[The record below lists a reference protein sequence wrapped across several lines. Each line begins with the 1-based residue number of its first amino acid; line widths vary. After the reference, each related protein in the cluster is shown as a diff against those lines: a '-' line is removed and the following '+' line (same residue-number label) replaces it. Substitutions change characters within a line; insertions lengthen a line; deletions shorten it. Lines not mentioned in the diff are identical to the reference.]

1 MTDPRMANPG
11 IPTPN
16 LSVVIPCYNE
26 AANLAPLMAR
36 LIPVLEGLGR
46 SFEILLVDDGS
57 RDRTLEVAAGLAAAD
72 PRIGM
77 LALSRNFGKEIAI
90 TAGIDHARGEAAVL
104 IDADLQHPPEKII
117 ELVAAWDEGFQI
129 IHATQAVRPTEGLA
143 KRAGVKLFYK
153 LLAQLSD
160 IKLPR
165 GAGDFCLLDRAA
177 LDALK
182 SMPERARFMKGL
194 YFWVGFRQKQIPY
207 EPAERT
213 AGASG
218 WSLSR
223 LVGLALNGLTAFSTV
238 PLRLASI
245 AGVLVSFIAIIYGL
259 FLVTDVLL
267 HGIDVPGYASLMVGL
282 LFLSGVQLISLGI
295 LGEYVGRIFNETK
308 QRPLYFVGSY
318 RPGDA
323 QAGACA
329 QPSAPQASPDAASA
343 TRT

>member
-1 MTDPRMANPG
+1 MNGKAPE
-11 IPTPN
+11 
-16 LSVVIPCYNE
+16 LSVVIPCFNE
-26 AANLAPLMAR
+26 AANLPPLMAR
-36 LIPVLEGLGR
+36 LVPVLEGLGR

-72 PRIGM
+72 TRIGI

-90 TAGIDHARGEAAVL
+90 TAGIDHARGNAAIL
-104 IDADLQHPPEKII
+104 MDADLQHPPEKII
-117 ELVAAWDEGFQI
+117 ELAAAWDEGFQI
-129 IHATQAVRPTEGLA
+129 IHATQAVRPSEGMV
-143 KRAGVKLFYK
+143 KRLCVKSFYK

-194 YFWVGFRQKQIPY
+194 YFWIGFRQKQIPY

-213 AGASG
+213 AGASA
-218 WSLSR
+218 WNMRR
-223 LVGLALNGLTAFSTV
+223 LFGLALNGLTAFSTV

-245 AGVLVSFIAIIYGL
+245 AGILVSFIAIIYAL
-259 FLVTDVLL
+259 ILVSDVLL
-267 HGIDVPGYASLMVGL
+267 NGIDVPGYASLMVGL

-318 RPGDA
+318 RPAEGHADA
-323 QAGACA
+323 APL
-329 QPSAPQASPDAASA
+329 PSAPQASPDAASA

>member
-1 MTDPRMANPG
+1 MGGTAPE
-11 IPTPN
+11 
-16 LSVVIPCYNE
+16 LSVVIPCFNE
-26 AANLAPLMAR
+26 AANLVPLMAR
-36 LIPVLEGLGR
+36 LVPVLEGLGH

-57 RDRTLEVAAGLAAAD
+57 RDRTLEVASGLAAAD
-72 PRIGM
+72 PRIGI
-77 LALSRNFGKEIAI
+77 LSLSRNFGKEIAI
-90 TAGIDHARGEAAVL
+90 TAGIDHARGKAAIL

-117 ELVAAWDEGFQI
+117 ELVAAWNDGFQI
-129 IHATQAVRPTEGLA
+129 IHATQTVRPSEGLA
-143 KRAGVKLFYK
+143 KRAGANLFYK

-160 IKLPR
+160 IDLPR

-207 EPAERT
+207 EPAERL

-218 WSLSR
+218 WCYRR
-223 LVGLALNGLTAFSTV
+223 LASLALNGLTAFSTV

-245 AGVLVSFIAIIYGL
+245 AGLLVSIIAIIYGL
-259 FLVTDVLL
+259 VLMTDVLL

-318 RPGDA
+318 RPATPNG
-323 QAGACA
+323 
-329 QPSAPQASPDAASA
+329 PDVLAASGHA
-343 TRT
+343 TPAATSATST